1 MKQNIT
7 ERCKRL
13 LAVMLTVALLL
24 GNLSPVFAVSAE
36 TTPGDTQATGD
47 AQSTEPTQETVP
59 VTEPTHQTTAATE
72 PSQSTISVTQTM
84 PPQADNS
91 GVMYA
96 SVPESTTD
104 GIDLYVHNGGEVT
117 LLGGGNYTA
126 QNGSYSVG
134 ETTYKL
140 HVTQALTQ
148 LTTVTVAEGIE
159 ATVILTNVNV
169 ANMLNIV
176 LKAGAKVQLTVS
188 GNCNIAAVTL
198 ETGAALSVSG
208 GTLDLGSVTGGGS
221 TALTLGEGN
230 VVLGDNV
237 NVANITLNQTMLSGG
252 SIRATTKIGM
262 SNVILSAMTDIISSG
277 DLTISRSSVTA
288 RKVGIQGGSGT
299 VTMSGSGSVTAEIVG
314 ALDQESIA
322 YLGAREL
329 TVSGTEYWDYTITYQ
344 DYDTEGY
351 KVCTPEGAAIGFR
364 KMQNG
369 ANKTIVGYRTSAG
382 AFIEASEVPLAAQ
395 LSRENYEFRGWSAAQ
410 MGSDAD
416 EASDKT
422 NAQWLAYDGKTWNTT
437 ENKIE
442 DAGAPAYASAV
453 IGADSENVT
462 VYAVYVPKSM
472 VVELHTNL
480 AEDTVY
486 AYFPAYVGAAGENL
500 QQYFNE
506 ETYPVLKQEGRQIN
520 TFADAP
526 TDGSAVNVVGFQVS
540 AWNDTGKYALYAVWT
555 SQVIQTS
562 YLVTTYYPNHT
573 YQYQNA
579 EGQWVDIVGNDLNAV
594 NDALAAALEEKSINY
609 GGTYGKLPVLRLVAG
624 TSATESYN
632 FVGWYVVR
640 QDDQPMVDS
649 DTVVGEDTTSEN
661 ALELGSQ
668 MLFAMF
674 EKDRYE
680 LTVSNNGKW
689 SFFDGNGNAIQFVDN
704 GNGTKTAEVNSDTTV
719 TMVRS
724 DENTVASYWRLTNDR
739 TSQLIWPEERA
750 SSQGGSYW
758 LYYSFTMP
766 QANVTAVYDET
777 VRWDTAMGDYTFGTY
792 TINGRESYGIRIIN
806 RATGDTR
813 YFRWIM
819 KNNATT
825 AYFTSSVE
833 TDNQIVLDAATTLY
847 LDGVKLK
854 AREELLPNLKEFY
867 NSGVYKGS
875 IAVYNFAQYQNIISD
890 NYPEN
895 EQPYNASTSYT
906 VTINLLSDSKVF
918 AIGQRAWINSVCNGW
933 DKAYRTCYKING
945 NDHTLE
951 LYSLLYHG
959 NSSVI
964 DKCKLKVLTAGEEYD
979 QTIHWYHG
987 DTSTS
992 SIKNSTIDAA
1002 GRILFARLGGSL
1014 TSSGNGVSFTL
1025 NKCTVVNGGTMHV
1038 PCFHVDYSDLTA
1050 DYIRI
1055 NYYHYQFEHS
1065 TIRAKILG
1073 FENGVHVGYANDY
1086 SILNDC
1092 NVEVD
1097 EWLSAAR
1104 MKIYGGTKLKV
1115 NQGIHLFESLYIY
1128 GVGTEVEAASMGR
1141 FRTYEGNKNQ
1151 DGTQYAG
1158 DNSYHYFDAEIYGG
1172 AKVNIT
1178 GNWDMGVKHFSEPTI
1193 QIYGSGTEV
1202 TVGGDMDL
1210 VNMFYVNAGAKLTVG
1225 RNLTVHQDMEVK
1237 DAGTT
1242 LSVTGNLYH
1251 VTESTDD
1258 LYKTGVGSDGS
1269 AQQVYWGLYFDGQ
1282 AAVSVGSNVGSQTEN
1297 DRTNVVYDRATTNLQ
1312 FSGSVT
1318 RDVQVSYVI
1327 PDGYTNNEG
1336 NPDNIRLVN
1345 DLYGGMDVALQN
1357 PIKTGDTVVELEENC
1372 WYDGDTNVTGWKSNA
1387 AFQAYDGFLR
1397 LQAKTTGYA
1406 LTMYHDS
1413 NVISG
1418 IRYRLGEGEWSEAES
1433 IPTTG
1438 GTLRIP
1444 VGAQVQ
1450 IIVPASYA
1458 DLVCA
1463 ESFVNG
1469 IYTPV
1474 ALLVTE
1480 DADKCIISF
1489 TMTQVQIQFRA
1500 LQQLQLYLD
1509 EGSIHVVEQA
1519 GKVGFARYN
1528 GAAAN
1533 FVPYGGH
1540 LVVTQKNAL
1549 VTCTNTLFIKRN
1561 VAADTATVTLTGIYI
1576 ADNSGVAVHTVD
1588 FADNVTAAMHLRG
1601 KNAIRNIRVPSTANA
1616 TILGA
1621 DDAETTF
1628 VKSALFNGNY
1638 VAGDNTSYY
1647 AFIGDNNGGTIT
1659 LRGGIYI
1666 SYAHYN
1672 NQGNTAAFGS
1682 RVEPAKPLILEN
1694 ITYRYQSTNSHN
1706 PTFCRAAKQKVI
1718 VTNCTVDINT
1728 TGSVP
1733 FVCKQLEFHGGSLN
1747 YVCTVSASPVSAF
1760 ISVTDSV
1767 VLSGDAMVEDSCKA
1781 SGYFIF
1787 ADIAGQQLT
1796 LKDTAKYITTGNL
1809 LQKSLTVQDS
1819 AVLDMSGYIIAAA
1832 SIHISGGQVTCGQ
1845 LLSSGYVS
1853 SQADGA
1859 VLISK
1864 HSGGTGVITG
1874 GSITITGG
1882 SVMATGG
1889 TANVVTSTDS
1899 VGVAQTLPGTIGG
1912 SRGSVLNI
1920 SGGTVTADCI
1930 GESDYL
1936 FGLFRQRNYAILDQ
1950 NAIGAQMEIIGGTLT
1965 ADVLG
1970 GHLAELSIAQN
1981 AEITVPENGR
1991 VEGAVIKIKDNA
2003 RLAMPATAVL
2013 GCDGS
2018 SITVSSTARIE
2029 GVAGAGYGV
2038 IEAKGGNLVIQDQTS
2053 VHVSR
2058 VNLKNGN
2065 IIVTTTSRNLQS
2077 TYGYKEDLTRDDDVG
2092 LFVDYG
2098 GTDAPEMSDPM
2109 GTHLG
2114 DLAAENITV
2123 GANTRISAYRIGSN
2137 AVLPRSGMLHLIS
2150 SSFIASES
2158 YGAYGSGNITVTKEE
2173 GAQWIGDQ
2181 LMSVNYD
2188 LDTTDPVIMPDD
2200 AVYFYYVNDSQTATL
2215 PIPERKG
2222 YRFDGWYY
2230 NNSDTKVEQINFRN
2244 ADHYLKARWTPIR
2257 IWINLYEMEEMQ
2269 QMSNWLSVTYGDTMV
2284 TYPNYII
2291 RDMVTVGYIADTQ
2304 WQYVFTNQ
2312 LLPAG
2317 TQLNI
2322 PEKLFDAYLKA
2333 NDVIYDDGLNDA
2345 EKAVLRV
2352 LENLNTKEAVLQ
2364 HGELSYPK
2372 LDANWNMVQ
2381 QKVTYDSGYT
2391 TITQFLY
2398 GSTVRNISQIGTG
2411 KQDIVYY
2418 SEQTYAQGY
2427 LDGTQV
2433 SNIPIPIRK
2442 GYNFVNWSNGEKKLT
2457 PGIDE
2462 ATTVDSNVT
2471 YWSANYTPKTYRVYL
2486 IPEIGDKNGNLASY
2500 DGLTVD
2506 DTSGYYYFI
2515 ATYDQ
2520 LTGINLPDAQIVGYV
2535 HKGWDILLTRS
2546 GMEYRVS
2553 FAENAY
2559 FLWDE
2564 ANSLVP
2570 QGLEKGDTDGVFV
2583 LKPNMRSTKITY
2595 QLNGGKWLD
2604 ESKLPK
2610 YQAYV
2615 DQQLPKVEYDN
2626 TSGVFLIPEG
2636 KENSLKRHGYRFIGW
2651 ADKVSYDSWQAT
2663 NELAESYFDGTK
2675 ANLLTHADVTYAD
2688 VTYYAVWQ
2696 PCNYNVVLRAWNTEP
2711 EKATW
2716 ANAEIGG
2723 TITVEWNGG
2732 DLEAKVTQEG
2742 VVTLPENATGRLSH
2756 KSTGTE
2762 EITTRQL
2769 LGWMFSDCN
2778 PVTEYYN
2785 EDGSIKSDY
2794 AKVVTQQMNAGA
2806 LFKNGE
2812 SFWLPGVVDDPGDGG
2827 TIYMYAVYRERS
2839 LIFVQNTPDG
2849 EQTVLLIA
2857 DYSVGRSDYTPA
2869 PEPVEIHNYRL
2880 SGWYVNSERP
2890 DPARDYQ
2897 WYGLEY
2903 NVHPKYS
2910 DQNRKDGKYIIREGM
2925 TTGTYLVESYVGES
2939 DTSKQFDIYV
2949 YTYYAP
2955 TLVADME
2962 LYAQAGKYPTSSVKD
2977 TYIVPETLQVPE
2989 TVKFSYQVT
2998 TTKRDA
3004 NIAFVTKNVIDA
3016 WDGRDAWDVDGVTY
3030 HANNTF
3036 ALELVVSKEGTTVI
3050 LPLVDTVETQT
3061 QYYLTRGYNLKVNVY
3076 STNRLKDEKQVGTV
3090 QVVFTFNGLPG
3101 ASLTVNAPLYRKNA
3115 TYELN
3120 MVANVPESEQYSDI
3134 SGWTAL
3140 DAVRQNE
3147 TRFREF
3153 LFGSS
3158 VDVLPKL
3165 QLNGYTH
3172 VGWMDENGNRVR
3184 DTLDYAPA
3192 KNENSHLAQTLT
3204 AVWEKN
3210 ESKVTL
3216 DSGML
3221 ENWDV
3226 SFEDAN
3232 GTSVEIPLTDSSYR
3246 VPYKTKVKLT
3256 PKAGHEINGYPE
3268 FIQGIALNENGTT
3281 AIFVMPNNSVDLKF
3295 SRVKTLDVADGNITV
3310 TDNGYIQNGTE
3321 VQWRGDYCFKGQ
3333 SADMVISIQTTNT
3346 PTANVVHQFT
3356 FRDLNADSVQL
3367 TQNAE
3372 LTFEGETTLRCIEST
3387 GKLILSGKN
3396 NAKLN
3401 VVPDSG
3407 AAVSAGSVV
3416 VQDLTLVA
3424 TLSNRHHTTA
3434 SKVETKAIAAGAIEL
3449 KNSTVN
3455 AVFASAIATYAG
3467 VIFDS
3472 ANVKIQESNVTAK
3485 ANDGCPVSGA
3495 ALVGAASNVTVDNSS
3510 LESEVGIETTGTVEL
3525 VNGTQMKLDER
3536 ANLTA
3541 VQLTVLDTSA
3551 LSALN
3556 SLVSGEQT
3564 IAATADV
3571 IDRNGRHLDTK
3582 SGAVTITA
3590 TGYQQGSRSETEN
3603 RTYVLVGKSDNAV
3616 SITNPANT
3624 VYLDSAQTGQIKV
3637 EGTATL
3643 KLLSQ
3648 SQIGGIIGSNKA
3660 AVTIQS
3666 DSRDTVLTAT
3676 GDIKSHTLTIQ
3687 QCQIAASGYLV
3698 GSEGKETEGGKIGC
3712 VTLTNATVTAETV
3725 GALGKSQESF
3735 TQVKLDTSSTVEGEL
3750 VQDHYRLSYELGQ
3763 HPYEATGLP
3772 TVFRTTQTGHN
3783 GDQKPVAP
3791 ENGYPGAP
3799 TLKPGTTEGYFLA
3812 WYILN
3817 DSDQRIALISA
3828 IPEGRTGAFEEQP
3841 SPLKAEFVNYAETV
3855 ADDGSRTLKIYGYFQ
3870 ASGVAKIREGRW
3882 YAFGD
3887 QDGSTHVSISGNQ
3900 AWTAWFVV
3908 NDSTT
3913 DTHSYTVKF
3922 TSALPA
3928 DTRLI
3933 LTVLGDTPRYYGYVL
3948 GEATNELNLAD
3959 FAEMGTGAKPVFS
3972 GGTYSFLLAA
3982 DFMDTPGEQGET
3994 ELTIYSG
4001 RNKVEGSTVRFQRA
4015 AVVYQQTKVIC
4026 GSQETEVLHLPA
4038 SGTVAL
4044 IAEFTDVDAIPYDA
4058 EMTLKAGDK
4067 EIQGQWFAGNSA
4079 VFLLNGEP
4087 EAEYVWSY
4095 SGLKNGSYTV
4105 KWYLAALTGVGINK
4119 LYTSNVSSISFT
4131 HTQEAP
4137 RMAVTM
4143 GTETFSWEQGKE
4155 RTISYEVTGNVSSN
4169 VTITVEKQSSM
4180 GIYQEATT
4188 AITVADRNIVF
4199 PGTLESGTYRL
4210 CFSFDPGSTRD
4221 NVYYTFVIKTP

>member
-1 MKQNIT
+1 
-7 ERCKRL
+7 
-13 LAVMLTVALLL
+13 
-24 GNLSPVFAVSAE
+24 
-36 TTPGDTQATGD
+36 
-47 AQSTEPTQETVP
+47 
-59 VTEPTHQTTAATE
+59 
-72 PSQSTISVTQTM
+72 
-84 PPQADNS
+84 
-91 GVMYA
+91 
-96 SVPESTTD
+96 
-104 GIDLYVHNGGEVT
+104 
-117 LLGGGNYTA
+117 
-126 QNGSYSVG
+126 
-134 ETTYKL
+134 
-140 HVTQALTQ
+140 
-148 LTTVTVAEGIE
+148 
-159 ATVILTNVNV
+159 
-169 ANMLNIV
+169 
-176 LKAGAKVQLTVS
+176 
-188 GNCNIAAVTL
+188 
-198 ETGAALSVSG
+198 
-208 GTLDLGSVTGGGS
+208 
-221 TALTLGEGN
+221 
-230 VVLGDNV
+230 
-237 NVANITLNQTMLSGG
+237 
-252 SIRATTKIGM
+252 
-262 SNVILSAMTDIISSG
+262 
-277 DLTISRSSVTA
+277 
-288 RKVGIQGGSGT
+288 
-299 VTMSGSGSVTAEIVG
+299 
-314 ALDQESIA
+314 
-322 YLGAREL
+322 
-329 TVSGTEYWDYTITYQ
+329 
-344 DYDTEGY
+344 
-351 KVCTPEGAAIGFR
+351 
-364 KMQNG
+364 
-369 ANKTIVGYRTSAG
+369 
-382 AFIEASEVPLAAQ
+382 
-395 LSRENYEFRGWSAAQ
+395 
-410 MGSDAD
+410 
-416 EASDKT
+416 
-422 NAQWLAYDGKTWNTT
+422 
-437 ENKIE
+437 
-442 DAGAPAYASAV
+442 
-453 IGADSENVT
+453 
-462 VYAVYVPKSM
+462 
-472 VVELHTNL
+472 
-480 AEDTVY
+480 
-486 AYFPAYVGAAGENL
+486 
-500 QQYFNE
+500 
-506 ETYPVLKQEGRQIN
+506 
-520 TFADAP
+520 
-526 TDGSAVNVVGFQVS
+526 
-540 AWNDTGKYALYAVWT
+540 
-555 SQVIQTS
+555 
-562 YLVTTYYPNHT
+562 
-573 YQYQNA
+573 
-579 EGQWVDIVGNDLNAV
+579 
-594 NDALAAALEEKSINY
+594 
-609 GGTYGKLPVLRLVAG
+609 
-624 TSATESYN
+624 
-632 FVGWYVVR
+632 
-640 QDDQPMVDS
+640 
-649 DTVVGEDTTSEN
+649 
-661 ALELGSQ
+661 
-668 MLFAMF
+668 
-674 EKDRYE
+674 
-680 LTVSNNGKW
+680 
-689 SFFDGNGNAIQFVDN
+689 
-704 GNGTKTAEVNSDTTV
+704 
-719 TMVRS
+719 
-724 DENTVASYWRLTNDR
+724 
-739 TSQLIWPEERA
+739 
-750 SSQGGSYW
+750 
-758 LYYSFTMP
+758 
-766 QANVTAVYDET
+766 
-777 VRWDTAMGDYTFGTY
+777 
-792 TINGRESYGIRIIN
+792 
-806 RATGDTR
+806 
-813 YFRWIM
+813 
-819 KNNATT
+819 
-825 AYFTSSVE
+825 
-833 TDNQIVLDAATTLY
+833 
-847 LDGVKLK
+847 
-854 AREELLPNLKEFY
+854 
-867 NSGVYKGS
+867 
-875 IAVYNFAQYQNIISD
+875 
-890 NYPEN
+890 
-895 EQPYNASTSYT
+895 
-906 VTINLLSDSKVF
+906 
-918 AIGQRAWINSVCNGW
+918 
-933 DKAYRTCYKING
+933 
-945 NDHTLE
+945 
-951 LYSLLYHG
+951 
-959 NSSVI
+959 
-964 DKCKLKVLTAGEEYD
+964 
-979 QTIHWYHG
+979 
-987 DTSTS
+987 
-992 SIKNSTIDAA
+992 
-1002 GRILFARLGGSL
+1002 
-1014 TSSGNGVSFTL
+1014 
-1025 NKCTVVNGGTMHV
+1025 
-1038 PCFHVDYSDLTA
+1038 
-1050 DYIRI
+1050 
-1055 NYYHYQFEHS
+1055 
-1065 TIRAKILG
+1065 
-1073 FENGVHVGYANDY
+1073 
-1086 SILNDC
+1086 
-1092 NVEVD
+1092 
-1097 EWLSAAR
+1097 
-1104 MKIYGGTKLKV
+1104 
-1115 NQGIHLFESLYIY
+1115 
-1128 GVGTEVEAASMGR
+1128 
-1141 FRTYEGNKNQ
+1141 
-1151 DGTQYAG
+1151 
-1158 DNSYHYFDAEIYGG
+1158 
-1172 AKVNIT
+1172 
-1178 GNWDMGVKHFSEPTI
+1178 
-1193 QIYGSGTEV
+1193 
-1202 TVGGDMDL
+1202 
-1210 VNMFYVNAGAKLTVG
+1210 
-1225 RNLTVHQDMEVK
+1225 VK

-1242 LSVTGNLYH
+1242 LSVAGNLYH
-1251 VTESTDD
+1251 VTEDTDE
-1258 LYKTGVGSDGS
+1258 LYKIGVGADGS
-1269 AQQVYWGLYFDGQ
+1269 TQQIYWGLYFDNQ
-1282 AAVSVGSNVGSQTEN
+1282 AAVTVGGSVGSRTEA
-1297 DRTNVVYDRATTNLQ
+1297 DRTNVVYDRAATNLQ
-1312 FSGSVT
+1312 FTGSVI
-1318 RDVQVSYVI
+1318 RDVQVSYII
-1327 PDGYTNNEG
+1327 PDGYTNDEG

-1345 DLYGGMDVALQN
+1345 DLYSGMDVALQN
-1357 PIKTGDTVVELEENC
+1357 PGMTGDTVVELEENC
-1372 WYDGDTNVTGWKSNA
+1372 WYDGDTNVTGWQSNA
-1387 AFQAYDGFLR
+1387 AFQTYDGFLR

-1418 IRYRLGEGEWSEAES
+1418 IRYRLGEGAWKNAGP
-1433 IPTTG
+1433 IPASG

-1444 VGAQVQ
+1444 VGAQVE
-1450 IIVPASYA
+1450 ITVPASYA

-1463 ESFVNG
+1463 ESFVSG
-1469 IYTPV
+1469 VYTPV
-1474 ALLVTE
+1474 VLSVTT
-1480 DADKCIISF
+1480 DADDCIVSF
-1489 TMTQVQIQFRA
+1489 SMTQVQIQFRA
-1500 LQQLQLYLD
+1500 LQQMQLYLD
-1509 EGSIHVVEQA
+1509 EGNIHIVEQD

-1561 VAADTATVTLTGIYI
+1561 VAENTATVTLTGIYI

-1628 VKSALFNGNY
+1628 VKSSLFNGNY

-1647 AFIGDNNGGTIT
+1647 AFIGDNTGGTIT

-1666 SYAHYN
+1666 SNAHYN
-1672 NQGNTAAFGS
+1672 NQGSAAAFGS
-1682 RVEPAKPLILEN
+1682 KTEPAKPLILEN

-1718 VTNCTVDINT
+1718 VTNCTIDIDT

-1747 YVCTVSASPVSAF
+1747 YACTVSASPVSAF

-1767 VLSGDAMVEDSCKA
+1767 VLSGDAMIEDRCKA
-1781 SGYFIF
+1781 SGYFVF
-1787 ADIAGQQLT
+1787 ADVADQQLT
-1796 LKDTAKYITTGNL
+1796 LKDSAEYITAGNL

-1819 AVLDMSGYIIAAA
+1819 AVLDMRGYIIAAA
-1832 SIHISGGQVTCGQ
+1832 TIHISGGQVTCGQ
-1845 LLSSGYVS
+1845 LLSSGYGS
-1853 SQADGA
+1853 SQTDGA
-1859 VLISK
+1859 ALISK
-1864 HSGGTGVITG
+1864 YSSGSGVVTG

-1882 SVMATGG
+1882 TVTATGG
-1889 TANVVTSTDS
+1889 NANVITTTDS
-1899 VGVAQTLPGTIGG
+1899 VGVAQLLPGTVGG

-1920 SGGTVTADCI
+1920 TGGTVTADCI

-1950 NAIGAQMEIIGGTLT
+1950 KAIGAQMEIIGGTLT

-1970 GHLAELSIAQN
+1970 GPLAALSISQN
-1981 AEITVPENGR
+1981 ADITVPENGR
-1991 VEGAVIKIKDNA
+1991 VEGAIIQIKDNV
-2003 RLAMPATAVL
+2003 RLAMPASAVL

-2018 SITVSSTARIE
+2018 SITISNTAKIE
-2029 GVAGAGYGV
+2029 GVTGAGYGV
-2038 IEAKGGNLVIQDQTS
+2038 IEAKGGNLVILDQAS

-2058 VNLKNGN
+2058 VNLKNGS
-2065 IIVTTTSRNLQS
+2065 IVVTTASRDLQS
-2077 TYGYKEDLTRDDDVG
+2077 TYGYKGDLTRDDKVG

-2098 GTDAPEMSDPM
+2098 GTDAPDMSDPM

-2114 DLAAENITV
+2114 DLTAENITV
-2123 GANTRISAYRIGSN
+2123 GANTAISAYRIGSN

-2150 SSFIASES
+2150 GSFIASES

-2188 LDTTDPVIMPDD
+2188 LDTTDPVIMPDN
-2200 AVYFYYVNDSQTATL
+2200 AVYFYYVDENQQATL

-2230 NNSDTKVEQINFRN
+2230 NNSDTKVEQITFRN

-2257 IWINLYEMEEMQ
+2257 IWINLYETESLH
-2269 QMSNWLSVTYGDTMV
+2269 QMSNWLSVTYGDTTV

-2291 RDMVTVGYIADTQ
+2291 GDMATIGYIADAK
-2304 WQYVFTNQ
+2304 WQNVFTSQ
-2312 LLPAG
+2312 LLPSG
-2317 TQLNI
+2317 TQLNV
-2322 PEKLFDAYLKA
+2322 PQNLFDAYLEA
-2333 NDVIYDDGLNDA
+2333 NGVIYDDGLNDE

-2352 LENLNTKEAVLQ
+2352 LENLNTKEDLLQ
-2364 HGELSYPK
+2364 NATLFFPA

-2381 QKVTYDSGYT
+2381 QKVTYDSGYASV
-2391 TITQFLY
+2391 TQFLY
-2398 GSTVRNISQIGTG
+2398 GDTVRSISQIGTG
-2411 KQDIVYY
+2411 KQDIIYY
-2418 SEQTYAQGY
+2418 SGQTYAQGY
-2427 LDGTQV
+2427 LDGAQV
-2433 SNIPIPIRK
+2433 SNIPVPVRK
-2442 GYNFVNWSNGEKKLT
+2442 GYNFVNWSNGEKTLT
-2457 PGIDE
+2457 PDNDE
-2462 ATTVDSNVT
+2462 TLTVDSTVT
-2471 YWSANYTPKTYRVYL
+2471 YWKANYTPKTYRVYL
-2486 IPEIGDKNGNLASY
+2486 LPETNGEKGDLASY
-2500 DGLTVD
+2500 EGLTKD
-2506 DTSGYYYFI
+2506 PNSEYYYFI
-2515 ATYDQ
+2515 ATYEQ
-2520 LTGINLPDAQIVGYV
+2520 LIGLTLPDAQIVGYV
-2535 HKGWDILLTRS
+2535 HEGWDVLLTLN
-2546 GMEYRVS
+2546 GAEYRTAVL
-2553 FAENAY
+2553 ENVY

-2564 ANSLVP
+2564 ATSFIPEDIPLD
-2570 QGLEKGDTDGVFV
+2570 KGETDGVFV
-2583 LKPNMRSTKITY
+2583 LKPKMRPTKITY

-2604 ESKLPK
+2604 ESKLPQ
-2610 YQAYV
+2610 YQLYRN
-2615 DQQLPKVEYDN
+2615 QKLPTVEYEIIN
-2626 TSGVFLIPEG
+2626 GVYKTPAG

-2651 ADKVSYDSWQAT
+2651 ADKASYDSWQAT
-2663 NELAESYFDGTK
+2663 GSLAEDYFNGER
-2675 ANLLTHADVTYAD
+2675 ASLLTNANVTYSD

-2696 PCNYNVVLRAWNTEP
+2696 PCNYKVVLRAWNTP
-2711 EKATW
+2711 EERQTW
-2716 ANAEIGG
+2716 ASTNIGG
-2723 TITVEWNGG
+2723 TIEVTWDGG
-2732 DLEAKVTQEG
+2732 ELTANVTQEG
-2742 VVTLPENATGRLSH
+2742 IVTLPENATAYLKHTPHQEG
-2756 KSTGTE
+2756 KDV
-2762 EITTRQL
+2762 TTRQL

-2794 AKVVTQQMNAGA
+2794 AEVVRQQMNAGA

-2827 TIYMYAVYRERS
+2827 TLNMYAVYRERS

-2857 DYSVGRSDYTPA
+2857 DYSVDRSGYISA
-2869 PEPVEIHNYRL
+2869 PEPVEIDNYRL
-2880 SGWYVNSERP
+2880 SGWYVNSETP

-2962 LYAQAGKYPTSSVKD
+2962 LYAQAGKYPTGSVKD
-2977 TYIVPETLQVPE
+2977 TYIVPDTLQVPE

-3004 NIAFVTKNVIDA
+3004 NIAFVTKDVIDA
-3016 WDGRDAWDVDGVTY
+3016 WDGGDTWDVDGVTY

-3036 ALELVVSKEGTTVI
+3036 ALELVVSKEGTSVI

-3061 QYYLTRGYNLKVNVY
+3061 QDYLTRGYTLKVNVY

-3090 QVVFTFNGLPG
+3090 KVVFSFNGLPG

-3134 SGWTAL
+3134 SGWTAQ

-3147 TRFREF
+3147 IHFREF

-3158 VDVLPKL
+3158 VSVLPVLK
-3165 QLNGYTH
+3165 LNGYTH
-3172 VGWMDENGNRVR
+3172 VGWKDEKGNMVG

-3204 AVWEKN
+3204 AVWKKN
-3210 ESKVTL
+3210 ESSVTL

-3221 ENWDV
+3221 ENWDI

-3232 GTSVEIPLTDSSYR
+3232 GTSVEIPLTDNSYK
-3246 VPYKTKVKLT
+3246 VPYKTKVMLT
-3256 PKAGHEINGYPE
+3256 PKAGKEVNGYPE
-3268 FIQGIALNENGTT
+3268 FIQGIALTESGTT
-3281 AIFVMPNNSVDLKF
+3281 ATFVMPNNSVDLKF
-3295 SRVKTLDVADGNITV
+3295 SRVKTLNVADGNITV

-3321 VQWRGDYCFKGQ
+3321 VQWRGDYCFTGQ
-3333 SADMVISIQTTNT
+3333 SADTVISIQTTNI
-3346 PTANVVHQFT
+3346 PTASVVHQFT

-3367 TQNAE
+3367 TQDAK
-3372 LTFEGETTLRCIEST
+3372 LSFEGETTLRCIGST
-3387 GKLILSGKN
+3387 GELILSGQN

-3434 SKVETKAIAAGAIEL
+3434 SKVETKAITAGAIAL

-3467 VIFDS
+3467 VIFDGG
-3472 ANVKIQESNVTAK
+3472 NVNIQESIVTAM
-3485 ANDGCPVSGA
+3485 ANEGCPVSGA
-3495 ALVGAASNVTVDNSS
+3495 ALVGVASNLTAVTSTV
-3510 LESEVGIETTGTVEL
+3510 ESEVGIETTGTVEL
-3525 VNGTQMKLDER
+3525 SNGTQMKLGER

-3541 VQLTVLDTSA
+3541 GQLKVLDTSK
-3551 LSALN
+3551 LSAIN
-3556 SLVSGEQT
+3556 SFVSGEQT

-3648 SQIGGIIGSNKA
+3648 SQIGGIIGSDKA

-3712 VTLTNATVTAETV
+3712 VTLTNATVTAEMV

-3783 GDQKPVAP
+3783 VDQKPVAP

-3799 TLKPGTTEGYFLA
+3799 TLKPGTTEGYFLT

-3828 IPEGRTGAFEEQP
+3828 IPEGHTGAFEEQP

-3882 YAFGD
+3882 YTFGD

-3928 DTRLI
+3928 DTRLV

-3959 FAEMGTGAKPVFS
+3959 FAEMGTGEKPVFS

-3982 DFMDTPGEQGET
+3982 DFVDALGKQDTTG
-3994 ELTIYSG
+3994 LAIYSG
-4001 RNKVEGSTVRFQRA
+4001 SNKVEGSSVSFNRT
-4015 AVVYQQTKVIC
+4015 AVAYHQTKVVC
-4026 GSQETEVLHLPA
+4026 GTQQTEVLQLPA
-4038 SGTVAL
+4038 GGTVAL
-4044 IAEFTDVDAIPYDA
+4044 IAEFTDVDVIPYDA
-4058 EMTLKAGDK
+4058 EMTLTAGNA

-4105 KWYLAALTGVGINK
+4105 KWYLAALTGNGINK
-4119 LYTSNVSSISFT
+4119 LYTSNVSAISFT

-4137 RMAVTM
+4137 QMAVTM
-4143 GTETFSWEQGKE
+4143 GTEIFSWEQGKE

-4199 PGTLESGTYRL
+4199 PRTLESGTYRL